1 MNEHWAEFS
10 ALMAGGAE
18 KLAAKKEFL
27 FEDSEDGE
35 SEMVVC
41 FRVRPRLLH
50 FFCIMI
56 VLFCP

>member
-41 FRVRPRLLH
+41 VRVRPRLLP
-50 FFCIMI
+50 FLSCYDT
-56 VLFCP
+56 